1 MGYGSSGMS
10 ATPPK
15 KKAPAKKAS
24 AAKPPSV
31 PRAPKKR
38 GSLTKRQEETLKK
51 HSVHH
56 TKKHMDMMRKL
67 MREGKT
73 FTEAHKMT
81 MKKIGK

>member
-15 KKAPAKKAS
+15 KKAPAKKQPAP
-24 AAKPPSV
+24 AK
-31 PRAPKKR
+31 K
-38 GSLTKRQEETLKK
+38 GLTKRQEETLKK

-67 MREGKT
+67 MKEGKT
-73 FTEAHKMT
+73 FTEAHKMA